1 MKNID
6 ELYEKNCNAYE
17 SDYDNDDELTEV
29 KKKKFD
35 YKLFKLFDKTYERL
49 KLDGETKHF
58 FKETKNR
65 EKGVDKK
72 VFTKYFSY
80 EPTTL
85 VDKLL
90 GQNTQDLRKSL
101 DELKQKN
108 DELSKDE
115 RNSTNNKNENDTLNI
130 ILSVIDRIYQFFEYT
145 FLLGKQSDQSM
156 LPKWIKVSKKRFDV
170 IKNKVQNAK
179 KNKLQARRN
188 RSRLVTLNESNKLL
202 QDIEHSKITY

>member
-6 ELYEKNCNAYE
+6 ELYEKYYNAYKN
-17 SDYDNDDELTEV
+17 DYDNDDELTKV

-35 YKLFKLFDKTYERL
+35 YKLFKQFDKTYERL

-72 VFTKYFSY
+72 VFTKHFSY
-80 EPTTL
+80 ETTTL
-85 VDKLL
+85 VNKLL

-108 DELSKDE
+108 DELNKDE
-115 RNSTNNKNENDTLNI
+115 RNSTNNKNENDRLNM
-130 ILSVIDRIYQFFEYT
+130 ILSVIDRIYQFFEYK
-145 FLLGKQSDQSM
+145 FLSGKESDQSM

-179 KNKLQARRN
+179 KK
-188 RSRLVTLNESNKLL
+188 
-202 QDIEHSKITY
+202 